1 MKDKYGYSSND
12 TEGDYESDEHIRER
26 NRNKSQEQKRL
37 GKAVKNRCDKCD
49 FSGKTEAGLKGHV
62 TKDYKRKSQKRAR
75 KNKLKKKQLKTG
87 QLEANCAL
95 L

>member
-37 GKAVKNRCDKCD
+37 GKAVKNRCDK
-49 FSGKTEAGLKGHV
+49 
-62 TKDYKRKSQKRAR
+62 
-75 KNKLKKKQLKTG
+75 
-87 QLEANCAL
+87 
-95 L
+95 